1 MRAAYPE
8 APDEADSD
16 VREDGT
22 ACHWL
27 ASEIWDGRFPAEGS
41 LSPNNRTLDED
52 MFDAVDMYH
61 DALRAWPMP
70 AVCEVSV
77 AIERIL
83 KGMTGTPDAYAWDAA
98 TRTLYIA
105 DLKYGFRFV
114 EVWENWQLVCY
125 AAGLM
130 EMLGINGLEEQHV
143 NVVFTIVQPRSNH
156 RDGPVRTWKTKASN
170 IRAQV
175 NTLAHAAE
183 AATATEAPA
192 CTPNP
197 GCGDCPGRHACTALQ
212 NSALCAMEQAYAGV
226 PLELPLPALGDEL
239 RRMQDAAKKM
249 EARITGLQEQ
259 AEHALR
265 GGKVLP
271 GWTLAPTFARERWQE
286 GAEEKVL
293 AVAQYYNADI
303 AKARKAVTPNQAR
316 KLIPANVVAMFA
328 CKPSTGVRLT
338 RQDPYEARKRF
349 DQ

>member
-27 ASEIWDGRFPAEGS
+27 ASEVWEGRYPTEGS
-41 LSPNNRTLDED
+41 LSPNNRVIDED
-52 MFDAVDMYH
+52 MFDAVDTYH
-61 DALRAWPMP
+61 DALRSWPVP
-70 AVCEVSV
+70 ALCEVPI
-77 AIERIL
+77 AIDRIL
-83 KGMTGTPDAYAWDAA
+83 QGMTGTPDAYAWDAS
-98 TRTLYIA
+98 TGTLYIA
-105 DLKYGFRFV
+105 DLKYGFKFV
-114 EVWENWQLVCY
+114 EVWENWQLICY

-130 EMLGINGLEEQHV
+130 DLLGINDLEARI
-143 NVVFTIVQPRSNH
+143 VFTIVQPRSNH
-156 RDGPVRTWKTKASN
+156 RDGPVRHWRTKASN

-175 NTLAHAAE
+175 NVLTNAAGLAM
-183 AATATEAPA
+183 ATASPM

-197 GCGDCPGRHACTALQ
+197 GCGDCPGRHACVALQ
-212 NSALCAMEQAYAGV
+212 NSALYALEQAYAGI

-239 RRMQDAAKKM
+239 RRMQDAAKKL

-265 GGKVLP
+265 AGNVLP

-293 AVAQYYNADI
+293 AVAQYYHADLS
-303 AKARKAVTPNQAR
+303 KPRKAVTPNQAR

-338 RQDPYEARKRF
+338 RIDPYEARKRF